1 MEVAQLHVFPAA
13 LLLSEQGAEGVEL
26 GFGRVTLP
34 SDVHLIV
41 PTVDE
46 VWSDGSG
53 QPVWAWRRRHIAKA
67 DVALQG
73 VAVGAAGGG
82 PGQLT
87 IAVDGLPPPGPQVQ
101 LGIMVVEDQH
111 DKSTRDAVLTL
122 LQQGPAAEE
131 VRVLA
136 EETGETSDTSWD

>member
-13 LLLSEQGAEGVEL
+13 LLLSEQGAEWVEL
-26 GFGRVTLP
+26 GFGWVTLP
-34 SDVHLIV
+34 GDVHLIV

-46 VWSDGSG
+46 VWSDGGG
-53 QPVWAWRRRHIAKA
+53 QPVWAWRRRHKAKA

-73 VAVGAAGGG
+73 VAVGAAGGR

-101 LGIMVVEDQH
+101 LGIVVVEDQH

-122 LQQGPAAEE
+122 LQQGLAAEE

-136 EETGETSDTSWD
+136 EETGETSDPSWD